1 MNKQQGLRLTGA
13 MMIAA
18 AIAMGTVG
26 CGTQRTIGQ
35 FAVVEGQRFD
45 HQRVEDIE
53 DGVTSDNQV
62 YEMFG
67 QPLSRREQG
76 DRQVLTYRFVETKR
90 DETSAFLKSEAE
102 EISFERVLEVQLR
115 DGIVQEHEFNERRT
129 RTTES
134 NRF

>member
-1 MNKQQGLRLTGA
+1 MKKQKGLRLMVA
-13 MMIAA
+13 MMVATTLV
-18 AIAMGTVG
+18 MGVAG

-35 FAVVEGQRFD
+35 FEIMDGNRFD
-45 HQRVEDIE
+45 HQRVADIK

-67 QPLSRREQG
+67 QPLSRSEEG

-115 DGIVQEHEFNERRT
+115 DGIVQEHEFKERRT
-129 RTTES
+129 RTIES
-134 NRF
+134 NQF

>member
-1 MNKQQGLRLTGA
+1 MKKQQGLRLMGV
-13 MMIAA
+13 MMLAS
-18 AIAMGTVG
+18 AIAMGAVG
-26 CGTQRTIGQ
+26 CGTQRTVGQ
-35 FAVVEGQRFD
+35 FEVVDGQRFD
-45 HQRVEDIE
+45 HQRIADIK

-67 QPLSRREQG
+67 QPLNRSEQG

-90 DETSAFLKSEAE
+90 DETAAFLKSEAE

-115 DGIVQEHEFNERRT
+115 DGIVQEHKFNERRT